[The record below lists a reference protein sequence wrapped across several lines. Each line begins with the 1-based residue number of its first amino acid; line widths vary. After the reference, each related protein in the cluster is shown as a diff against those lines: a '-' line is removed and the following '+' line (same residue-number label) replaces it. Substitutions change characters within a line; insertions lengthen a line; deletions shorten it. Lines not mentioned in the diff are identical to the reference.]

1 MAVRH
6 DFLSRAFVFDVAENS
21 VHFSLSPSLCDDDIK
36 KIWAFTV
43 INSNAEMRELERVAG
58 AAGGTRLSSW
68 GGGLISSFV
77 SQPQQH
83 LLTARHL
90 FASKLEPFIDYS
102 LV

>member
-58 AAGGTRLSSW
+58 AAGGTRLTSW
-68 GGGLISSFV
+68 GGGTYKFLC
-77 SQPQQH
+77 
-83 LLTARHL
+83 LAATAALTHRT
-90 FASKLEPFIDYS
+90 P
-102 LV
+102 LVCVKT